1 MPCYLAVS
9 QSIGLPEANQLLKNK
24 KHYEIL
30 LGINIVGRFDIREC
44 WATLKN
50 VYLYL
55 KLLSMTIQ
63 RIDNQIVISL
73 PGSIDLEGVQRLIN
87 YLLYKEATKDS
98 KAKQE
103 DVDILAREANKQWWA
118 ENKHRFLPE

>member
-1 MPCYLAVS
+1 MFSNP
-9 QSIGLPEANQLLKNK
+9 K
-24 KHYEIL
+24 
-30 LGINIVGRFDIREC
+30 
-44 WATLKN
+44 KN

-55 KLLSMTIQ
+55 KLHSMTIQ

>member
-1 MPCYLAVS
+1 MV
-9 QSIGLPEANQLLKNK
+9 
-24 KHYEIL
+24 
-30 LGINIVGRFDIREC
+30 
-44 WATLKN
+44 TLKN

-55 KLLSMTIQ
+55 KLPSMTIQ

>member
-1 MPCYLAVS
+1 M
-9 QSIGLPEANQLLKNK
+9 
-24 KHYEIL
+24 
-30 LGINIVGRFDIREC
+30 
-44 WATLKN
+44 
-50 VYLYL
+50 YL
-55 KLLSMTIQ
+55 KSFSVTIQ

-103 DVDILAREANKQWWA
+103 HVDNLAREANKQWWA

>member
-1 MPCYLAVS
+1 
-9 QSIGLPEANQLLKNK
+9 
-24 KHYEIL
+24 
-30 LGINIVGRFDIREC
+30 
-44 WATLKN
+44 
-50 VYLYL
+50 
-55 KLLSMTIQ
+55 MTIQ

-118 ENKHRFLPE
+118 ENKHRFLPESE